1 MQTQKDLK
9 KLVKKENQKV
19 GQSQS
24 ESNTV
29 TIVNSGSK
37 TNLGID
43 EDGNID
49 DIEFAHYVNK
59 YKEHEQKHTSTKAQ
73 ERTSAQAHE
82 HANA

>member
-1 MQTQKDLK
+1 MYADSERFEKTG
-9 KLVKKENQKV
+9 KKENQKV

-43 EDGNID
+43 DDGNID

-59 YKEHEQKHTSTKAQ
+59 YKEHEQKHTSTN
-73 ERTSAQAHE
+73 ERAKYWKE
-82 HANA
+82 YNENK